1 MLAIMYLYSN
11 ASINHRKKTKASEGT
26 EKPSVKHLMIL
37 ILYFQIISL
46 LVSMTTIKWTGLLHK
61 ILNFIEN

>member
-1 MLAIMYLYSN
+1 MGGGGGGGGVGGGGE
-11 ASINHRKKTKASEGT
+11 RGASEGT
-26 EKPSVKHLMIL
+26 EKPSQKHLMIL

-61 ILNFIEN
+61 ILTFH